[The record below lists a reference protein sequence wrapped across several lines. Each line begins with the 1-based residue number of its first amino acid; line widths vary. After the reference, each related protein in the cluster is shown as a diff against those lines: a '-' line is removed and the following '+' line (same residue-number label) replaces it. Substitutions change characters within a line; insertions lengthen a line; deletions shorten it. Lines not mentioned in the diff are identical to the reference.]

1 MVSKGTNSEDQ
12 IKPSGIIGYHNDGLK
27 FDLTTK
33 GFKFAHLNVQGQ
45 NMSKFSQLQATWKSP
60 VNSALHLFGL
70 SETKRKNHKDTIF
83 LHRWFSNAFS

>member
-1 MVSKGTNSEDQ
+1 MDSIGTNSEDQ
-12 IKPSGIIGYHNDGLK
+12 IQPSGIISNHNDGLK

-45 NMSKFSQLQATWKSP
+45 NMSKFSQLQAMLKSP

-70 SETKRKNHKDTIF
+70 SETKLKNHKHTIF
-83 LHRWFSNAFS
+83 IA